1 MNQSPSTRILKSPE
15 TERDDAPVDIASYI
29 DAIIDNRWRITAVAT
44 LVTALAIFYTFV
56 ATPVYQ
62 ANVLIQ
68 VEDSAGSPAN
78 MFGDLAG
85 AFDMKSAATAE
96 IEILRSRT
104 VVSRAVENAQLYLSL
119 QPKRVPLLGD
129 WVARSR
135 KELSEPGFLGLDGY
149 TWGGETAT
157 AITFQVPPA
166 LEGEDLVITA
176 MGSNQYRLESSKH
189 EIAAV
194 GTIGSPLLVKTE
206 FGPIELTMATLA
218 AQPGSQFII
227 SRAPMLET
235 VEALQRAL
243 AIAERGKQSGIIG
256 ITLDGEDSTLIA
268 RTLNEI
274 GREYTRQN
282 IDRKSEEA
290 QKSLTF
296 LEAQLPRMKES
307 LELAETKYNELRNSR
322 GTVDL
327 SEEAKSIL
335 QQSVANQVKLSELKQ
350 KRQELLVHYQPANPI
365 VRAVEGQIVS
375 LSEEIGAV
383 NSKIRK
389 MPAIEQDVVRL
400 TRDIKVNTD
409 LYTALLNSA
418 QQLKLVKASKV
429 GNARVLDEAVIP
441 QKAIRPKKL
450 FIIAGAAIA
459 GILLGI
465 MYALVR
471 KMLFGGIEDPH
482 ELEQHLGLTI
492 SAAIPHSA
500 QQSSASA
507 QITTSTRK
515 LPVLAEEDAS
525 ELAIESLRSFRTSL
539 QFAMLSAHNKVVM
552 ISGPTPAVGKS
563 FVSVNLA
570 AVLASTGKRVL
581 LVDADIRRGYLQRYF
596 GLERQNGLSEV
607 LSNRLSLEAVVHREV
622 LSNLDFISTGT
633 LPLRPA
639 ELLEHSNLAAI
650 FAAVES
656 EYDFVVVDTAPILA
670 VTDALIIAPY
680 AGTIINIVRSKVTSI
695 GEIEET
701 QKRISLVGAKVT
713 SWIFND
719 LRHSERRY
727 GTGLRYG
734 KYRYANYKY

>member
-1 MNQSPSTRILKSPE
+1 MNQSASTTILKNPE
-15 TERDDAPVDIASYI
+15 STRDDAALDIASYI
-29 DAIIDNRWRITAVAT
+29 DAIIDNRGRIIVVAA
-44 LVTALAIFYTFV
+44 LVVALAIFYTFV
-56 ATPVYQ
+56 ATPIYQ
-62 ANVLIQ
+62 ANMLIQ

-104 VVSRAVENAQLYLSL
+104 VVGRAVENAQLYLSL

-129 WVARSR
+129 WIARG
-135 KELSEPGFLGLDGY
+135 SETPSKPGFLGLDGY
-149 TWGGETAT
+149 TWGGESATVTA
-157 AITFQVPPA
+157 FKVPES
-166 LEGEDLVITA
+166 LEGEDFLITA
-176 MGSNQYRLESSKH
+176 MTVNRYKLESSKRGLA
-189 EIAAV
+189 IIGVV
-194 GTIGSPLLVKTE
+194 GAPLSAKTE
-206 FGPIELTMATLA
+206 FGQIELTVASLV
-218 AQPGSQFII
+218 AQPGAQFVI

-235 VEALQRAL
+235 VETLQRSL
-243 AIAERGKQSGIIG
+243 SIAERGKQSGIIG
-256 ITLDGEDSTLIA
+256 IALDGVDQKLIV

-274 GREYTRQN
+274 GMEYTSQN

-307 LELAETKYNELRNSR
+307 LESAETKYNELRNSR

-335 QQSVANQVKLSELKQ
+335 QQSVANQVKLSELRQ
-350 KRQELLVHYQPANPI
+350 KREELLVHYQPANPI
-365 VRAVEGQIVS
+365 VRGVEEQIGS
-375 LSEEIGAV
+375 LSREIEAV

-441 QKAIRPKKL
+441 REPIRPRKSY
-450 FIIAGAAIA
+450 IIAGAAIA
-459 GILLGI
+459 GVMLGV
-465 MYALVR
+465 MYALAR
-471 KMLFGGIEDPH
+471 KLLFGGIEDPH
-482 ELEQHLGLTI
+482 ELEQHLGLTV

-500 QQSSASA
+500 QQSSTSLQIKASA
-507 QITTSTRK
+507 RK
-515 LPVLAEEDAS
+515 LPVLAEEDAT

-539 QFAMLSAHNKVVM
+539 QFLMLSAHNKVVM
-552 ISGPTPAVGKS
+552 ISGPTPGVGKS

-581 LVDADIRRGYLQRYF
+581 LIDADIRRGYLQRYF
-596 GLERQNGLSEV
+596 GLERQNGLSDV
-607 LSNRLSLEAVVHREV
+607 LSNRIPLESAVHREV
-622 LSNLDFISTGT
+622 LGNLDFISTGI

-639 ELLEHSNLAAI
+639 ELLEHANLASV
-650 FAAVES
+650 FAAVEDS
-656 EYDFVVVDTAPILA
+656 YDFIVVDTAPILA

-680 AGTIINIVRSKVTSI
+680 AGTVINIVRSKVTSV

-701 QKRISLVGAKVT
+701 QKRVALVGAKVS

-719 LRHSERRY
+719 LRHSERRF
-727 GTGLRYG
+727 GTRMRHG